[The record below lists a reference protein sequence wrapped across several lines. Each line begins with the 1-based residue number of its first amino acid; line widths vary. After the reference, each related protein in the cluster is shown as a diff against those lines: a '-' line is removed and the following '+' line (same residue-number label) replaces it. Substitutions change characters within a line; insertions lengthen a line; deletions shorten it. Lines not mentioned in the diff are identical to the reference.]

1 MTSGDLK
8 FGFQAGA
15 GVAIVNYRPFTT
27 RPSAPQFLDAVKDTV
42 AGFVIPGDIEDLEA
56 LSLGTIVTLT
66 GTGTLKFSATADLL
80 AAVNPLASASL
91 PVPLPTVALKGG
103 GSITIGA
110 DVEITGE
117 YQIRVLKYGEQQV
130 RLAYYR
136 KSREAFSVKVKASA
150 GVSANVGESDILGKL
165 MSAISSDAKADA
177 QEFERAGLPPDQI
190 KGIEDTVKGSIER
203 TVGIAV
209 TAELSR
215 SQEHTAAF
223 VYEIDLNTLSA
234 TSRAAIHSALDGDLS
249 ALTLD
254 PDSPLSGVRAT
265 RDLFTNVRQRK
276 YALDIN
282 LLGIVNY
289 GWISKL
295 VLAGKTMYE
304 PTTGQLIISDSA
316 TASRIGLTLLNIG
329 VADAEKL
336 RHVMAEN
343 FLITVAYRGAGNA
356 GLQSTLTSSHS
367 FFAMNQHTP
376 PETVRDELDA
386 SVALGLMDQNDERK
400 IVTSAPEFGGTLFYA
415 ATHYDNTLSTE
426 LFLSADQARPVDFEG
441 RGPTRIQSS
450 VPRRTG
456 PSCGRD
462 CRGL

>member
-1 MTSGDLK
+1 
-8 FGFQAGA
+8 
-15 GVAIVNYRPFTT
+15 
-27 RPSAPQFLDAVKDTV
+27 
-42 AGFVIPGDIEDLEA
+42 
-56 LSLGTIVTLT
+56 
-66 GTGTLKFSATADLL
+66 
-80 AAVNPLASASL
+80 
-91 PVPLPTVALKGG
+91 
-103 GSITIGA
+103 
-110 DVEITGE
+110 
-117 YQIRVLKYGEQQV
+117 
-130 RLAYYR
+130 
-136 KSREAFSVKVKASA
+136 
-150 GVSANVGESDILGKL
+150 
-165 MSAISSDAKADA
+165 
-177 QEFERAGLPPDQI
+177 
-190 KGIEDTVKGSIER
+190 
-203 TVGIAV
+203 
-209 TAELSR
+209 
-215 SQEHTAAF
+215 
-223 VYEIDLNTLSA
+223 
-234 TSRAAIHSALDGDLS
+234 
-249 ALTLD
+249 
-254 PDSPLSGVRAT
+254 
-265 RDLFTNVRQRK
+265 
-276 YALDIN
+276 
-282 LLGIVNY
+282 
-289 GWISKL
+289 
-295 VLAGKTMYE
+295 MYE